1 MTLDVKLKPVS
12 INFTLKDHI
21 YEVLRE
27 TILDVDIYDVEED
40 MRLDERQLA
49 EQLGISRT
57 PIREALARLA
67 QDGLVEI
74 VPRKG
79 VFIHRK
85 SLPEILDMI
94 VTWAA
99 LESMAAHIATREA
112 SDADLKALR
121 KFAMRN
127 SISVSTAE
135 LSEYSDANIKFHQ
148 MILELSG
155 SELLRSTA
163 DGLLTH
169 MHAVRRRA
177 MGEGDRASRSVAD
190 ILFLLDLDFLC
201 RSFDG
206 SLLGFV

>member
-1 MTLDVKLKPVS
+1 MSLDVKLKPVA

-21 YEVLRE
+21 YEILRE
-27 TILDVDIYDVEED
+27 TILDIDIYDAEAD
-40 MRLDERQLA
+40 IRLDERQLA

-67 QDGLVEI
+67 QDGRGEI

-85 SLPEILDMI
+85 SLDEILDMV

-99 LESMAAHIATREA
+99 LESMAAHLATSEA
-112 SDADLKALR
+112 SDADLQALR

-127 SISVSTAE
+127 SVSATKAE
-135 LSEYSDANIKFHQ
+135 LGEYSDANIKFHQ
-148 MILELSG
+148 MILELAG

-163 DGLLTH
+163 D
-169 MHAVRRRA
+169 
-177 MGEGDRASRSVAD
+177 
-190 ILFLLDLDFLC
+190 
-201 RSFDG
+201 
-206 SLLGFV
+206 

>member
-1 MTLDVKLKPVS
+1 MAKSILLQGEGMTLDVKLKPVS

-79 VFIHRK
+79 VYIHRK

-112 SDADLKALR
+112 SDAEGRCQATLESDPEVVVTLHGKGEACAAGERRVLVKHVAGDNVYRAVPAADYMDAHERLR
-121 KFAMRN
+121 KLHLLPRH
-127 SISVSTAE
+127 
-135 LSEYSDANIKFHQ
+135 NI
-148 MILELSG
+148 
-155 SELLRSTA
+155 
-163 DGLLTH
+163 
-169 MHAVRRRA
+169 
-177 MGEGDRASRSVAD
+177 
-190 ILFLLDLDFLC
+190 
-201 RSFDG
+201 
-206 SLLGFV
+206 

>member
-1 MTLDVKLKPVS
+1 MSLNVKLKPVA

-21 YEVLRE
+21 YEILRE
-27 TILDVDIYDVEED
+27 TILDIDIYDAEAD

-85 SLPEILDMI
+85 SLGEILDMV

-112 SDADLKALR
+112 SDADFRHCVILPCVTAFLQPKQNSVNIP
-121 KFAMRN
+121 MRTSN
-127 SISVSTAE
+127 FI
-135 LSEYSDANIKFHQ
+135 
-148 MILELSG
+148 
-155 SELLRSTA
+155 R
-163 DGLLTH
+163 
-169 MHAVRRRA
+169 
-177 MGEGDRASRSVAD
+177 
-190 ILFLLDLDFLC
+190 
-201 RSFDG
+201 
-206 SLLGFV
+206 

>member
-1 MTLDVKLKPVS
+1 MSLDVKLKPVA

-21 YEVLRE
+21 YEILRE
-27 TILDVDIYDVEED
+27 TILDIDIYDAEAD
-40 MRLDERQLA
+40 IRLDERQLA

-67 QDGLVEI
+67 QVGLVEI

-85 SLPEILDMI
+85 SLDEILDMV

-99 LESMAAHIATREA
+99 LESMAAHLATNEA
-112 SDADLKALR
+112 SDADLQALR

-127 SISVSTAE
+127 SVSATKAE
-135 LSEYSDANIKFHQ
+135 LGEYSDANIKFHQ

-163 DGLLTH
+163 DELLMH

-177 MGEGDRASRSVAD
+177 REKVIGRQGRLR
-190 ILFLLDLDFLC
+190 ITWKLLRRLNLAMLNWH
-201 RSFDG
+201 R
-206 SLLGFV
+206 V

>member
-1 MTLDVKLKPVS
+1 MTLDVKLKPVA

-21 YEVLRE
+21 YEILRE
-27 TILDVDIYDVEED
+27 TILDIDIYDAEAD

-85 SLPEILDMI
+85 SLAEILDMV

-99 LESMAAHIATREA
+99 LG
-112 SDADLKALR
+112 
-121 KFAMRN
+121 
-127 SISVSTAE
+127 
-135 LSEYSDANIKFHQ
+135 EYGGTYCNA
-148 MILELSG
+148 
-155 SELLRSTA
+155 
-163 DGLLTH
+163 
-169 MHAVRRRA
+169 
-177 MGEGDRASRSVAD
+177 
-190 ILFLLDLDFLC
+190 
-201 RSFDG
+201 
-206 SLLGFV
+206 